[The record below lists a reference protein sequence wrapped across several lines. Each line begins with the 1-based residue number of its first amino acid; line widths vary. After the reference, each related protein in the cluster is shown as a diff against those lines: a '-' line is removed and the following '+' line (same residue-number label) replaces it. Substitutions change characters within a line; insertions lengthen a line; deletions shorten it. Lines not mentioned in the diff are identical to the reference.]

1 MREMKEHLRKRTFLH
16 LFMIVGSVL
25 LLVLVSF
32 VVLARFFAPP
42 AGHEVITNSSNLEKV
57 IYSSSQAVL
66 NYDNSEKT
74 ITDPSDL
81 QNINN
86 QLLSND
92 IEPKEG
98 GSGVN
103 NGCTGGKSINLQ
115 LFKKDGA
122 VQKVNISRCANNYS
136 STNSSG
142 NLEGFYNFFVDN
154 YVN

>member
-1 MREMKEHLRKRTFLH
+1 MKEHLRKRTFLH
-16 LFMIVGSVL
+16 LFIIVGSVL

-32 VVLARFFAPP
+32 AVLVRFFAPP

-57 IYSSSQAVL
+57 IYSSSQAIL

-74 ITDPSDL
+74 ITNPSDL
-81 QNINN
+81 QSIGNQLINN
-86 QLLSND
+86 NIQT
-92 IEPKEG
+92 KEG
-98 GSGVN
+98 GSGVDD
-103 NGCTGGKSINLQ
+103 GCTGGKTINLQ
-115 LFKKDGA
+115 IYKKDSS